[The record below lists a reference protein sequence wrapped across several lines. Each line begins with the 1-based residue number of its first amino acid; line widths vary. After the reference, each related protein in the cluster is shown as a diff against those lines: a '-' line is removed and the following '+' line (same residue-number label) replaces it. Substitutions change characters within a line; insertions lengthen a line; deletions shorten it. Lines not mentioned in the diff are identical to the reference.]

1 MGVFSRIRYVV
12 KGKAEAVLDRM
23 EKPEEQLAV
32 FVNEL
37 NDQMANLQKAVARA
51 MADEKRL
58 KMEIEDH
65 LAQAA
70 EWESRAVL
78 ALESGNAD
86 LAKEALVKKEEREA
100 RAHSLQ
106 KPWKDQQAATEKLK
120 ANLQGTKER
129 IDEAKRKYTLMVA
142 QYKTVETAKKV
153 NESLSAG
160 TSNSAMAMMDRLG
173 DKIRTMEAET
183 EAAAELS
190 GASTDVDLE
199 AKFAALERGKRG
211 DQALEALKAKLA
223 AKAGQ
228 PDAPTRT

>member
-1 MGVFSRIRYVV
+1 MGVFTRIRYIV
-12 KGKAEAVLDRM
+12 KGKAGAVLDHM

-37 NDQMANLQKAVARA
+37 NDQMANLQKAVSRA

-86 LAKEALVKKEEREA
+86 LAKQALVKKEDHEA
-100 RAHSLQ
+100 RAQSLE
-106 KPWKDQQAATEKLK
+106 KPWKSQQAATEKLK
-120 ANLQGTKER
+120 ANLQGTKGR

-153 NESLSAG
+153 NDSLSTS

-173 DKIRTMEAET
+173 DKIRTIEAET

-190 GASTDVDLE
+190 GASDDVDLE
-199 AKFAALERGKRG
+199 AKFASLERTKRG
-211 DQALEALKAKLA
+211 DQALDALKAKLA
-223 AKAGQ
+223 AKGGQ
-228 PDAPTRT
+228 PDAPTRS